1 MSQEDFFNDEIGE
14 AEGFCLHHPQ
24 STFARLQSPLC
35 FRSWDTGSSGTI
47 EEGEHPETAVLREAF
62 EETGLS
68 NLTLDC
74 FLGEQK
80 RAMSDFGRDEI
91 HQRHF
96 YHLKCHQAPP
106 LTWRHEELYPASGTS
121 QMPIVFEFFW
131 VPLPDGVPHLIAD
144 HGVMLPQLLKVLS
157 TNNASIQ

>member
-1 MSQEDFFNDEIGE
+1 MRLVKQKVFAYITHNQHLLVFNHPFASE
-14 AEGFCLHHPQ
+14 AGIQVP
-24 STFARLQSPLC
+24 A
-35 FRSWDTGSSGTI
+35 GTI

-91 HQRHF
+91 HQRRF
-96 YHLKCHQAPP
+96 YHLICHKAPS
-106 LTWRHEELYPASGTS
+106 LTWRHEELYHASGTS

-131 VPLPDGVPHLIAD
+131 VPLPDGIPHLIAD

-157 TNNASIQ
+157 TNDASIQ